1 MKIRGMLTAFSMAV
15 VMSLTACGA
24 SEDVPEA
31 DSVEDAAVEEA
42 AVEDDAATDS
52 TVPDSAET
60 DSGAADGNTAD
71 SDTESVEKDPFDVGF
86 MTFYLPEGWEID
98 EDRSMSYYYVFC
110 PGGDVMNASVGIIV
124 EQDFGDMGLN
134 GAVALADTANAED
147 YFKENFG
154 WESENVVVEDI
165 GETVLGEQ
173 TVRIRLDAVDSES
186 NTGEL
191 VYYTSCAEGD
201 DWYYVVYSVADAGES
216 AEDAVEML
224 FDTAVRTDG
233 AFSDSE
239 KSMSFERISFELPE
253 GWEEDESLREDN
265 AIVFAPG
272 GDADAAGGEF
282 SIRYFAN
289 TTGWV
294 DGWLTDAEETASALE
309 EAEGISACTIEDAG
323 TTFMGHTA
331 KMEVIG
337 DSVMDGREGTYVTT
351 TYYAEYARGLYIIS
365 LSYPLEEGASADTGI
380 AGQVKAADDMFW
392 ETGQTR

>member
-1 MKIRGMLTAFSMAV
+1 MKKRGILAAFSAAV
-15 VMSLTACGA
+15 MMSLTACGA

-31 DSVEDAAVEEA
+31 DSVEDAAVE
-42 AVEDDAATDS
+42 DDAATDS
-52 TVPDSAET
+52 AVSDIDALNNAET
-60 DSGAADGNTAD
+60 DSGAADDNTA
-71 SDTESVEKDPFDVGF
+71 EVPFDVGF
-86 MTFYLPEGWEID
+86 MTFYLPEGWGMD
-98 EDRSMSYYYVFC
+98 EAQSMSYYYVFC
-110 PGGDVMNASVGIIV
+110 PDGDVMNASVGIIV

-173 TVRIRLDAVDSES
+173 TVRISLDAVDSES

-191 VYYTSCAEGD
+191 VYYASCAEGD

-216 AEDAVEML
+216 AEEAVKML
-224 FDTAVRTDG
+224 FDTAVRTDEEDRE
-233 AFSDSE
+233 SVLSE
-239 KSMSFERISFELPE
+239 EFISYEDISFELPE

-272 GDADAAGGEF
+272 GDAETADGFF

-294 DGWLTDAEETASALE
+294 DEWLTDTEERARALE
-309 EAEGISACTIEDAG
+309 EADDISTCTIENAG
-323 TTFMGHTA
+323 TTFMGRVA
-331 KMEVIG
+331 RMEVIG
-337 DSVMDGREGTYVTT
+337 DSVMDDKDASYVTII
-351 TYYAEYARGLYIIS
+351 YYAEYARGLYIIS
-365 LSYPLEEGASADTGI
+365 MSYPLEGGASTDTEI
-380 AGQVKAADDMFW
+380 AEQVKAADEMFW